1 MVKDIRTFIDEL
13 DKLGE
18 LVRIERP
25 VSKQFELAKV
35 QHALDG
41 RPVLFENIAE
51 SPGWRVVGNLVST
64 RDLVAKGL
72 ETKKEEII
80 FKLANA
86 IENRKK
92 NPVIDNLPSQEVV
105 IKDPDLD
112 ALPIITHY
120 PTDGGPYIASAVFI
134 VKDPDYG
141 INACFHRLMKVGKD
155 KFTARIIEKRG
166 TDTALQKVDGD
177 LKAVIAIG
185 NPIHLLIAASISPA
199 KGVDELEIAQALGDL
214 PLGKALTSDLPVPAY
229 SEVILEGR
237 ITKAKDVEGPFVD
250 LTGTIDHTREQPVVE
265 IDMIT
270 HRKNPIW
277 HSLLP
282 ASNEHKILMGMPRE
296 PTIYKAV
303 KDVGVDVKN
312 VLISPGGCSW
322 LHGIVQIRK
331 QSPDDPKKAIEA
343 AFSGHKSM
351 KHCIVVDEDINI
363 YDPQDLEWAIAT
375 RFQASK
381 DLYVFPNQ
389 PGSSLDPS
397 GEHPPG
403 EKARTDK
410 AGVDATVPDGKDPK
424 TFKRLVMEGV
434 DLDEYVRK

>member
-1 MVKDIRTFIDEL
+1 MLDIREL
-13 DKLGE
+13 IENLGDE
-18 LVRIERP
+18 LVRIDKP
-25 VSKQFELAKV
+25 VSKRFELARI
-35 QHALDG
+35 QNALEG
-41 RPVLFENIAE
+41 RPVLFENIKE
-51 SPGWRVVGNLVST
+51 NPGWRVIGNIVST
-64 RDLVAKGL
+64 RDLVAKALGI
-72 ETKKEEII
+72 KKEELL
-80 FKLANA
+80 FKLADA

-92 NPVIDNLPSQEVV
+92 NPIIDNPPSQEVV
-105 IKDPDLD
+105 IKDPDLGQ
-112 ALPIITHY
+112 LPIVTHY
-120 PTDGGPYIASAVFI
+120 PTDGGPYIASAVVI
-134 VKDPDYG
+134 IEDPDYG
-141 INACFHRLMKVGKD
+141 INACFHRLMQIGKN

-166 TDTALQKVDGD
+166 TDTALKKVDGD

-185 NPIHLLIAASISPA
+185 NPVQLLVAASISPA
-199 KGVDELEIAQALGDL
+199 KDVNELEIGQALGEL
-214 PLGKALTSDLPVPAY
+214 PLAKAITSDLPVPAY

-250 LTGTIDHTREQPVVE
+250 LTGTLDPKREQPVVE
-265 IDMIT
+265 IDAIT

-303 KDVGVDVKN
+303 KDSGVNVKN

-322 LHGIVQIRK
+322 LHGIVQIAK
-331 QSPDDPKKAIEA
+331 ASPEDPRKAIEA

-351 KHCIVVDEDINI
+351 KHCIVVDTDIDI
-363 YDPQDLEWAIAT
+363 YDPLALEWAIAT

-381 DLYVFPNQ
+381 DLYIYKNQ

-410 AGVDATVPDGKDPK
+410 VGIDATIPDGKDPK
-424 TFKRLVMEGV
+424 LFKKLKMEDVNLSDYLG
-434 DLDEYVRK
+434 